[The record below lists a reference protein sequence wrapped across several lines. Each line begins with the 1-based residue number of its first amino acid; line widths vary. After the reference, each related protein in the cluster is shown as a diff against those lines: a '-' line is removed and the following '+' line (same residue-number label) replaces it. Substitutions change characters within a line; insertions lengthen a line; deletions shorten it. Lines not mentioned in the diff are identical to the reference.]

1 MISLSGSNPMIIDIA
16 ERMHSLEIPSLLITG
31 RQNPKLSALCTETI
45 LTIDV
50 ASTLNLYNMTSMI
63 AAQYILDIF
72 VSMAVVRNY
81 DEIDEVVSEPT
92 MNVEAVLNRT
102 K

>member
-1 MISLSGSNPMIIDIA
+1 
-16 ERMHSLEIPSLLITG
+16 
-31 RQNPKLSALCTETI
+31 
-45 LTIDV
+45 
-50 ASTLNLYNMTSMI
+50 MTSMI

-72 VSMAVVRNY
+72 VSMAVVKNY
-81 DEIDEVVSEPT
+81 DEIDEVVREPT